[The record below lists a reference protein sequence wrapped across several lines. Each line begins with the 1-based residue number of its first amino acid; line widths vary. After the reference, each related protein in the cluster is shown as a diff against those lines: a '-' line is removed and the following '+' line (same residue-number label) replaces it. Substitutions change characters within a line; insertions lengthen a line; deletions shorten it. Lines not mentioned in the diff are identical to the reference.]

1 MKIEKLVIYGFGR
14 HENRTIDLTDQMAL
28 FYGPNEAGKTT
39 MQQFIIQILFGFPSR
54 NQTQLLRYE
63 PKTGGKYGGQLHI
76 SDPVYGKLVVERVKG
91 KSSGD
96 VTIFFEDGRRG
107 SETDLKQLLRN
118 YDRASFEAVFSF
130 SIHELQGL
138 EGLSETELSRT
149 LLASGT
155 TGIDAVTRLESRLE
169 KEMAVLF
176 KKNGRNP
183 EINVLADELR
193 AIEGELKEYR
203 QRTELYGPYLE
214 RLREIEQR
222 LTAIEAE
229 ETATDQKLKQLGK
242 WQQAAPLLA
251 DKKTVTEQI
260 KAIGL
265 VQFPLDGKRQMDR
278 LVDKLSETKA
288 SAEHLLNQQNS
299 LPELDAGGSVA
310 AFENLLNRESD
321 WHQLRLQLEQK
332 RNEHAEL
339 SEDRQTT
346 LSLLGLSEQQA
357 LAMDVSLSNEEQL
370 VNKLK
375 DLDVEEEEQRFR
387 LRKLQEEKNK
397 LAQTEMQLTSFLA
410 GEPSGKERLAA
421 EQWPAISA
429 KLAEA
434 KAASKFQTANS
445 GNSQLVN
452 TILIAMGVFVAA
464 YGFIQSFVLL
474 MVLGAAAIGTGVW
487 LFLKMPKPAELSAEY
502 QRTLKEYAGKES
514 SYDAISKKVAEFDH
528 QLDSLM
534 AQRDAIKKNIAIY
547 SFEKPALPAKAAYQQ
562 QLQKIGLQPES
573 SRTMVLELFE
583 KLRKVQS
590 IHSRLERI
598 FSEIRVLEDRQK
610 DWLVKAQAA
619 CGKELAAGELMPAL
633 RTELSQRKR
642 QQEQWQKMKEKR
654 AGLLQESGRLAV
666 YRDQLE
672 KEQLALVEHAGA
684 EDVFAFYQTADEWER
699 KQQLERKLALIDG
712 QLESIGE
719 IGLPESW
726 QLDDAEQAVESCLL
740 QLARCKTE
748 RNGLLAEQAD
758 KQQLTRLLLSDTSYE
773 EKQQEFEEKKAE
785 FTELARQWSVSKAI
799 VEAINQTMNELKD
812 KKLPAVLDNAQLY
825 FNRLTGGAYKGLAMS
840 MDGYF
845 EAERQDGS
853 YFRIAELSQATKEQA
868 YLALRL
874 SLAKSMRN
882 SHPFPIIIDDAFVHF
897 DRSRL
902 QQMIN
907 LVTELQKEHQFI
919 YFTCHESMQQAW
931 PNAQIIKVANTER
944 SVHS

>member
-39 MQQFIIQILFGFPSR
+39 MQQFIIQMLFGFPSR
-54 NQTQLLRYE
+54 NQTQLRYE

-107 SETDLKQLLRN
+107 SETELKQVLRN

-183 EINVLADELR
+183 QINVLADELR

-260 KAIGL
+260 KAMGPI
-265 VQFPLDGKRQMDR
+265 QFPVDGKRQMDR

-288 SAEHLLNQQNS
+288 STEHLLNQQNS
-299 LPELDAGGSVA
+299 LPDLDAGGSVSVL
-310 AFENLLNRESD
+310 ENLLNRESD

-332 RNEHAEL
+332 FNEHVDL

-346 LSLLGLSEQQA
+346 LSLLGMSEQQA
-357 LAMDVSLSNEEQL
+357 LSVDVSLSNEEQL
-370 VNKLK
+370 VGKLR
-375 DLDVEEEEQRFR
+375 DLDMEEEDRRFR
-387 LRKLQEEKNK
+387 LRNLEEEKNK
-397 LAQTEMQLTSFLA
+397 LVQTEMELTSFLA
-410 GEPSGKERLAA
+410 GEPSGKERMAA
-421 EQWPAISA
+421 EQWPAIAA

-452 TILIAMGVFVAA
+452 AILIAMGVFVAA

-474 MVLGAAAIGTGVW
+474 MVLGAAAVGAGVW
-487 LFLKMPKPAELSAEY
+487 LFLKTPKPAELSAEY
-502 QRTLKEYAGKES
+502 DRTLKEYGGNES

-528 QLDSLM
+528 HLDGLM
-534 AQRDAIKKNIAIY
+534 AQRDAIKKKIAIY
-547 SFEKPALPAKAAYQQ
+547 LEERPTRPAKEAYQQ
-562 QLQKIGLQPES
+562 LLLKIGLQPEA

-590 IHSRLERI
+590 THSRLGRI
-598 FSEIRVLEDRQK
+598 NGDIRILEERQK
-610 DWLVKAQAA
+610 DWLEKAEAA
-619 CGKELAAGELMPAL
+619 CGKELAIGELMPIL
-633 RTELSQRKR
+633 RTVLAQRKQ
-642 QQEQWQKMKEKR
+642 QQEQWIKIKEKR
-654 AGLLQESGRLAV
+654 GGLLQEIERLTV
-666 YRDQLE
+666 YRNQLE
-672 KEQLALVEHAGA
+672 KEQLSLLEYAHA
-684 EDVFAFYQTADEWER
+684 EDVFAFYRTSDEWER
-699 KQQLERKLALIDG
+699 KQQLERELALVDG

-719 IGLPESW
+719 VGMPENW
-726 QLDDAEQAVESCLL
+726 KLDDAELAVENC
-740 QLARCKTE
+740 QLRLAKCKAE
-748 RNGLLAEQAD
+748 RNELLAEQAD
-758 KQQLTRLLLSDTSYE
+758 KQQMTRLLLSDTSYE
-773 EKQQEFEEKKAE
+773 EKLQQFEEKKAE
-785 FTELARQWSVSKAI
+785 FTDLARQWSISKAI
-799 VEAINQTMNELKD
+799 VEAINQTMDELKD
-812 KKLPAVLDNAQLY
+812 KKLPAVLANAQLY
-825 FNRLTGGAYKGLAMS
+825 FNRLTGGAYKGLTMNMA
-840 MDGYF
+840 GYF
-845 EAERQDGS
+845 EAERKDGIH
-853 YFRIAELSQATKEQA
+853 FRIAELSQATKEQA

-874 SLAKSMRN
+874 SLAQSMKN
-882 SHPFPIIIDDAFVHF
+882 SHPFPVIMDDAFVHF

-919 YFTCHESMQQAW
+919 YFTCHEGMQEAW